1 MADDEKSASEETL
14 RLKRP
19 SRVKRDE
26 RGHNVWVGEIE
37 DGDFELMSTRMVE
50 ALIRDGDEHIVGE
63 MSRIAGNGVGGVLT
77 RDCRSGRLGVLDHGR
92 LESLLTAPGSPLE
105 RRTRPPA
112 EAPHDLEL
120 MDTGNLRR
128 ILAKERSAAAVREE
142 NAGGGSNPYDNA
154 SRGPRYWK

>member
-1 MADDEKSASEETL
+1 MPDDEKSASAETL

-50 ALIRDGDEHIVGE
+50 ALIRDGDEHTVRE
-63 MSRIAGNGVGGVLT
+63 MSKIADTGVGGVLT
-77 RDCRSGRLGVLDHGR
+77 RDCRSGRLGVLGHDR
-92 LESLLTAPGSPLE
+92 LESLLRAPGSPLE
-105 RRTRPPA
+105 RRPRPPA
-112 EAPHDLEL
+112 EAPDDLEL

-128 ILAKERSAAAVREE
+128 TLAKGRPAEAVREE
-142 NAGGGSNPYDNA
+142 DAGGGSNPYDNA
-154 SRGPRYWK
+154 PRGPRYWK